1 MLKTST
7 PSFSGSALSKV
18 SKQIN
23 SIDHLNL
30 LLNDSGYYD
39 VDVGL
44 PEAIDGMRVM
54 AIGDMNNDK
63 MNDLITI
70 NDSAQSITVYYF
82 SEASLKFSS

>member
-1 MLKTST
+1 
-7 PSFSGSALSKV
+7 
-18 SKQIN
+18 
-23 SIDHLNL
+23 
-30 LLNDSGYYD
+30 
-39 VDVGL
+39 
-44 PEAIDGMRVM
+44 MRVM